1 MSSSS
6 KIEKI
11 FKTKEVVHLDF
22 ETGEERNV
30 IEVQSIDLIIIDS
43 DDEPV
48 DKEGMKGGLVVEDE
62 QEDSSKTDSWNID
75 EILDASEQEESSKTD
90 SWNIDEILDESEEES
105 SKTVSLNEQPSS
117 GQTAGN
123 SSLTRETDSRV
134 EENEEAYLLT
144 YVVNSP
150 GPEKHQEVNQSMEDR
165 RTEKKRK
172 V

>member
-1 MSSSS
+1 M
-6 KIEKI
+6 
-11 FKTKEVVHLDF
+11 
-22 ETGEERNV
+22 

-150 GPEKHQEVNQSMEDR
+150 GPEKHQEVNQSMEDII
-165 RTEKKRK
+165 KKK
-172 V
+172 